1 MWSLVTV
8 KVMCTFLGKRLAA
21 IVTAL
26 ALALPSAGGVLAQD
40 AEGIS
45 LPACQPAAEGNGS
58 DPLLAS
64 ESALTV
70 EMPPGL
76 ALAVLADTATDQWPP
91 FARGLLMTVR
101 HLTLDPGVTAAS
113 RQTQGPLL
121 FYIETGSVGLSINGQ
136 PQTFDRGESVLI
148 ERGQNYQIRNDDPV
162 NPARVLR
169 LQIVPPGKET
179 QVARGDLADVR
190 DDEEEFIPGPP
201 FIQSRLLL
209 TAEMPALEGLTHLIL
224 GCLTWSDQAADTG
237 ETSHPGPVGL
247 LVLEGQLLVGDSG
260 SLAAGQCVVF
270 QPQVLH
276 RLRAGSL
283 SPVILVVGAVPDGV
297 PFWGSSDEEVGAQSG
312 GRLEFNCDQQAEPD
326 AIPDAANALPAKSQ
340 SWARL

>member
-1 MWSLVTV
+1 MDR
-8 KVMCTFLGKRLAA
+8 VMCSFPGKHFVAVV
-21 IVTAL
+21 VTL
-26 ALALPSAGGVLAQD
+26 ALALSSAGGVLAQD
-40 AEGIS
+40 AEMNGLS
-45 LPACQPAAEGNGS
+45 ACQSAPEVNGS
-58 DPLLAS
+58 EQLLDP

-70 EMPPGL
+70 DMPPGL

-91 FARGLLMTVR
+91 FARGLVMTVR

-121 FYIETGSVGLSINGQ
+121 FYIETGSVALSINGQ
-136 PQTFDRGESVLI
+136 PQTFDRGETVLI
-148 ERGQNYQIRNDDPV
+148 ERGQNYQIRNDDAA
-162 NPARVLR
+162 NPATVLR

-190 DDEEEFIPGPP
+190 DDEQEFIPGPP
-201 FIQSRLLL
+201 FILSRLLL

-224 GCLTWSDQAADTG
+224 GCLTWSDEAPDNG

-270 QPQVLH
+270 QPRTPH
-276 RLRAGSL
+276 RLRAGSP

-297 PFWGSSDEEVGAQSG
+297 PFWGSPAEDGGAQSG

-326 AIPDAANALPAKSQ
+326 AIPDAANTVPAGLQ